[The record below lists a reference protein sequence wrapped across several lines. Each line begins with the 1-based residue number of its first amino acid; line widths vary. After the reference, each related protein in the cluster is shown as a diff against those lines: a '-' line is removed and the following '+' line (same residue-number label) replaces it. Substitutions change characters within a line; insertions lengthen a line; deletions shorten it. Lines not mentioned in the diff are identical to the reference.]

1 MGLQNHYE
9 VLLEQDLQKL
19 SAQYPALQGE
29 IDSFKSQALEA
40 MQNYKEFGV
49 YLAFDNLSIDG
60 TGIKYTL
67 ILNPTDAKSKE
78 LIDRIIAEGD
88 YAVPVE
94 TRTQK

>member
-78 LIDRIIAEGD
+78 LINRIIAEGD

-94 TRTQK
+94 TGTQK

>member
-19 SAQYPALQGE
+19 SEEYPALQGE
-29 IDSFKSQALEA
+29 IETFKTQALEA

-49 YLAFDNLSIDG
+49 YLAFENLKIQNNSIS
-60 TGIKYTL
+60 YTL

-78 LIDRIIAEGD
+78 LVNRIIATPSTED
-88 YAVPVE
+88 
-94 TRTQK
+94 KK